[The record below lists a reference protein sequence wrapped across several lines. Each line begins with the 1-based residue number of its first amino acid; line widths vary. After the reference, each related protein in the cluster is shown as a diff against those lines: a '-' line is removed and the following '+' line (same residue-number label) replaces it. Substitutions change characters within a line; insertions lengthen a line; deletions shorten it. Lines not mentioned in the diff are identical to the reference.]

1 MTLMFIGAHPDDEIS
16 AGGTLLKHSRAGD
29 RVVIV
34 TMTRGGMGHR
44 TMPTAELQ
52 EVRTREAADAA
63 RALGVELRLLHFRD
77 GEVPMKREVAQEL
90 ARHLREIRP
99 DVLITHSDETLHPD
113 HRATHR
119 NALDAAFYASL
130 PLLDLG
136 GEAFDLPHLLVLADD
151 PYRRHDL
158 YVNISA
164 AMDAKLEAAACHASQ
179 YTEWLAQGGSA
190 VDRGWDAGY
199 EEAMRSEARVFGG
212 HCGVEYAEA
221 FDYVRPPAPVAL
233 DRLTL

>member
-1 MTLMFIGAHPDDEIS
+1 MTIMLVGAHPDDEIA

-29 RVVIV
+29 RVVVV

-52 EVRTREAADAA
+52 EVRTKEAEAAAE
-63 RALGVELRLLHFRD
+63 ALGAELRLLHYRD
-77 GEVPMKREVAQEL
+77 VEVPMRREVAMEL
-90 ARHLREIRP
+90 ARHIREIRP
-99 DVLITHSDETLHPD
+99 DVLITHSDETFHPD

-119 NALDAAFYASL
+119 DTVDAAFYASL

-136 GEAFDLPHLLVLADD
+136 GEAFDLPHLLVFADD
-151 PYRRHDL
+151 PYRRHDV
-158 YVNISA
+158 YVDVSA
-164 AMDAKLEAAACHASQ
+164 VMDAKLEAASRHASQ

-190 VDRGWDAGY
+190 VDRGWEGGY
-199 EEAMRSEARVFGG
+199 QEAIRGEARVFGG

-221 FDYVRPPAPVAL
+221 FDYLRPPAPVAL

>member
-1 MTLMFIGAHPDDEIS
+1 MTVMLIGAHPDDELS

-52 EVRTREAADAA
+52 ELRTKEAQAAADA
-63 RALGVELRLLHFRD
+63 LGAELRLLHYRD
-77 GEVPMKREVAQEL
+77 GELPAKREVAQEL
-90 ARHLREIRP
+90 ARHVREVRP
-99 DVLITHSDETLHPD
+99 DILITHPDGGLHPD

-119 NALDAAFYASL
+119 VAVDAAFYASL

-136 GEAFDLPHLLVLADD
+136 GEAFAVPRILLFDRG
-151 PYRRHDL
+151 PYRRHDI
-158 YVNISA
+158 YVDIG
-164 AMDAKLEAAACHASQ
+164 DVIDDKIEAAACHASQ
-179 YTEWLAQGGSA
+179 YSDWLTTGGSA
-190 VDRGWDAGY
+190 VDGGWQNDFRD
-199 EEAMRSEARVFGG
+199 EFRLQARALGG

-221 FDYVRPPAPVAL
+221 FDDLRPSPPVAL
-233 DRLTL
+233 ERLQS

>member
-1 MTLMFIGAHPDDEIS
+1 MTILFIGAHPDDEIA
-16 AGGTLLKHSRAGD
+16 AGGTLLKHNQAGD

-52 EVRTREAADAA
+52 EVRAREAQAAADA
-63 RALGVELRLLHFRD
+63 LGAELRLLHYRD
-77 GEVPMKREVAQEL
+77 GELPASREVAQEL
-90 ARHLREIRP
+90 ARHIRDVRP
-99 DVLITHSDETLHPD
+99 DVLITHSDETFHPD

-119 NALDAAFYASL
+119 NVLDAVFFASL
-130 PLLDLG
+130 PLLDIG
-136 GEAFDLPHLLVLADD
+136 RDVFDVPHLLVLADD
-151 PYRRHDL
+151 NYRRHDV
-158 YVNISA
+158 YVDIREAIES
-164 AMDAKLEAAACHASQ
+164 KIAAAGRHASQ

-190 VDRGWDAGY
+190 VDRGWEMGY
-199 EEAMRSEARVFGG
+199 EEAIRAEARVFGG

-221 FDYVRPPAPVAL
+221 FDYVRPPAPTAL